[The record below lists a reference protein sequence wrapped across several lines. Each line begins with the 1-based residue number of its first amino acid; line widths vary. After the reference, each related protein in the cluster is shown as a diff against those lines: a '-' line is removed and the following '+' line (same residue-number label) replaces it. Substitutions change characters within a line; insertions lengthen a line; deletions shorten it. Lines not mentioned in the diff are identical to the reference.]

1 MEVHEEY
8 FYFSFVFFLSCISL
22 LLFYS
27 TDLLAFASISFFVP
41 SFGSIPFLF
50 LSYFY
55 FSLPS
60 YRLYFFPCSS
70 LVLSFYP
77 FSPPSLL
84 SFLDDTERHSRIS
97 SVSAAPG
104 SLPPEV
110 GINPEGADDTSV
122 SSLMAGDGGRMW
134 SLLSLLLFSLL
145 RPCDAD
151 GAEGVFV
158 KVGHLLIMCLWI
170 TSVKLWKTYLKKN
183 TVCFLSRRRVLTHAP
198 MTVSSGDNNN
208 NKTKLILF
216 ICSILRE
223 IETQLNK
230 EKTHL
235 LSAHVLTKL
244 SSSHSVSPKV
254 D

>member
-134 SLLSLLLFSLL
+134 SLLPLLLFSLL

-170 TSVKLWKTYLKKN
+170 TSVKLWKTYLKK
-183 TVCFLSRRRVLTHAP
+183 TPFVFCHDAEFSHAP

-223 IETQLNK
+223 IETQLKK

-235 LSAHVLTKL
+235 LSAHTKL